1 MEHIIKK
8 LCLSAAELEPT
19 SRQSLGITNGLD
31 RITAFHGI
39 PSSHIN
45 FIYALFL
52 DDRGAKVKLR
62 AHLLSK
68 CKLAG
73 EHKRYS
79 LNVVLGAI
87 KAFESNDYRVVDCYK
102 CKTKGCDRCGG
113 TGRTSKKPKEYEICN
128 VERSTW
134 YNKSMTDVRASY
146 QHLYELLAQMQL
158 SIQAHVAENEHRHTK
173 IEQTEH

>member
-45 FIYALFL
+45 FIYAIFL
-52 DDRGAKVKLR
+52 DDRPARVKLR

-68 CKLAG
+68 CQLVG
-73 EHKRYS
+73 EHKKYS
-79 LNVVLGAI
+79 LKVVLGAI

-102 CKTKGCDRCGG
+102 CKAKGCDRCGG

-134 YNKSMTDVRASY
+134 YNHSMTDVRDSY
-146 QHLYELLAQMQL
+146 KNLYDIL
-158 SIQAHVAENEHRHTK
+158 SRMEITIQDKVSENEHRHTK
-173 IEQTEH
+173 ME